1 MPREA
6 LDACRLLPRTRKRRC
21 CVFIDLFPSHNAVL
35 PVLVTILCV
44 LRRQGIKE
52 DPKTGKL
59 LDTPFHVWN
68 SKFPAPISTLT
79 TSVSLSYATS
89 SSSQFRR
96 LLIIDARK
104 ILDKALMIF
113 SWNRDGIGC
122 VQ

>member
-1 MPREA
+1 M
-6 LDACRLLPRTRKRRC
+6 
-21 CVFIDLFPSHNAVL
+21 FIDLFPSHNAAL
-35 PVLVTILCV
+35 LVTILCV

-52 DPKTGKL
+52 DPKTSKL
-59 LDTPFHVWN
+59 PDTPFHAWN
-68 SKFPAPISTLT
+68 SKFPAHISTLT

-113 SWNRDGIGC
+113 SWNRDGIGY